1 MQNVKV
7 LNLENK
13 ISEIDKIF
21 QQTQPID
28 LHVAYDSY
36 DDKIKEKLIA
46 KIPNAT
52 KTFTDISKN
61 TSDISKSIIKSDE
74 ECTKK
79 LFETVQKQISLNET
93 AYKLAETPEEREKIL
108 ESSNRLIDLTLEENN
123 NRREHEESIIDK
135 VISFFNLLVF
145 SLLSIFGI
153 RSIFKNFQVSNR
165 TA

>member
-1 MQNVKV
+1 MNNLKV
-7 LNLENK
+7 INFENK
-13 ISEIDKIF
+13 VSEIDKTF
-21 QQTQPID
+21 QQIMPID
-28 LHVAYDSY
+28 LHMAYDSY

-123 NRREHEESIIDK
+123 KRREHEESIISEAL
-135 VISFFNLLVF
+135 SFFKLILF
-145 SLLSIFGI
+145 GLLSIFGI
-153 RSIFKNFQVSNR
+153 RTISKNFQVVNKS
-165 TA
+165 A